1 MRTTLDLSESL
12 INAAMKITK
21 CKTKTE
27 LFTVALTNII
37 RKKQIEK
44 LINFHGK
51 LDLNIDIKNIRK
63 R

>member
-1 MRTTLDLSESL
+1 
-12 INAAMKITK
+12 MKITK